1 MMYFIYGG
9 SGSGKSAFGEKL
21 AVKLGEKGNCPL
33 YYIATM
39 YPYDEECK
47 KRIQKHKRMRKDKG
61 FRTIECYGSLDNAVI
76 GKSGVV
82 LLECMSNLLAN
93 RMYGNPSCKAFKD
106 ESLTDFQTPGDF
118 SKALLKDLKKQIQS
132 LAARAEDVI
141 IISNN
146 IFYDSEGFDKET
158 EIYIK
163 CLAQLNQA
171 VAEMSKYAREIVFG
185 IPIGVKG
192 ETEVIE

>member
-21 AVKLGEKGNCPL
+21 AVMLGEKGSCPL

-47 KRIQKHKRMRKDKG
+47 KRIQKHKQMRKNKG
-61 FRTIECYGSLDNAVI
+61 FKTIECYGSLDNAVI
-76 GKSGVV
+76 EKSGVV

-93 RMYGNPSCKAFKD
+93 RMYGNPSCRAFRD
-106 ESLTDFQTPGDF
+106 ENLSVFQTSGDF
-118 SKALLKDLKKQIQS
+118 SKALLKDLINQIQS

-146 IFYDSEGFDKET
+146 IFYDSQGFDKET
-158 EIYIK
+158 ETYIK
-163 CLAQLNQA
+163 CLSQLNQA
-171 VAEMSKYAREIVFG
+171 VVKISAYAQEIVFG
-185 IPIGVKG
+185 IPIAVKR
-192 ETEVIE
+192 ETEVME